1 MSKFGIAFAM
11 PSVAPQQENQVDIEN
26 HREAG
31 EFGDGATIRTDLT
44 RPIMGIENRTP
55 LEVFDIMVDR
65 IKSAQAPAA
74 PLDPLSLLATLV
86 ASAAAEK
93 DHPRF
98 IAGYMAGLTDARL
111 ERPPITQGDI
121 DMAKHY
127 AREAFYLAPPPPS
140 GDLRPLLERALAKM
154 VECLKP

>member
-1 MSKFGIAFAM
+1 MGIAFAM
-11 PSVAPQQENQVDIEN
+11 PSVAPPEENQVDN
-26 HREAG
+26 
-31 EFGDGATIRTDLT
+31 LT

-74 PLDPLSLLATLV
+74 PLDPISLLATLI

-111 ERPPITQGDI
+111 ERQDARSLANVDVFDRRKAMGKPESEPAEYQADI
-121 DMAKHY
+121 IVDGRDHHGIGATPAEALLNAARHWYKHS
-127 AREAFYLAPPPPS
+127 ET
-140 GDLRPLLERALAKM
+140 
-154 VECLKP
+154 